1 MNFEIYIVAVIWIC
15 LVTKQKPGWPWLA
28 QFLKK
33 ILQWSLSFK
42 ILDAMNAI
50 FDQVKIYG
58 NKSSIFWPLQTLFLL
73 PHIIYYDFLA
83 TPTRYF
89 SKSVPKFSPYMH
101 YSQVLF
107 LRTILKKNRNVFLEA
122 TRKLN
127 LKWFHWKLFTKSTHD
142 VHLIP
147 FKKNI
152 KSDTLL
158 PVSGYEWVYFI
169 PLYSSKIFY
178 MHFFSEREAIGIFL
192 LLNQSPISAAFPVV
206 PETKNHTNQETVLV
220 PLR

>member
-1 MNFEIYIVAVIWIC
+1 MKSLFIDYTVIWSIWV
-15 LVTKQKPGWPWLA
+15 LEYYLPIINLTLHYS
-28 QFLKK
+28 FLTPSDTFSSTTYH
-33 ILQWSLSFK
+33 LLWFFSHS
-42 ILDAMNAI
+42 
-50 FDQVKIYG
+50 
-58 NKSSIFWPLQTLFLL
+58 NKFFFP
-73 PHIIYYDFLA
+73 
-83 TPTRYF
+83 
-89 SKSVPKFSPYMH
+89 KSVPKFSPYMH

-169 PLYSSKIFY
+169 LLYSSKIFY
-178 MHFFSEREAIGIFL
+178 MHFFSGREAIGIFL